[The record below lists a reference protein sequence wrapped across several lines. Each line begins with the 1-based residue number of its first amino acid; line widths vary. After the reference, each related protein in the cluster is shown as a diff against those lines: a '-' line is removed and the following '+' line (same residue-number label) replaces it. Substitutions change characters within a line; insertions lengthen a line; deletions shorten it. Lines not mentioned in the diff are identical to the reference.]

1 MGSSPTA
8 PTIPLQQKAATVIWR
23 PPLISSMRSRLGSQ
37 TANRNHLLAL
47 ARLAGV
53 YADLTAR
60 SRFSDIF
67 NRVFPTFQPGFSDIF
82 DRGFPGLPA
91 SDDNCTAVLRLPFLS
106 MRRPARTS
114 PLQEGRHVKRYKDDA
129 VLDLE
134 VVGVHYVGRVQ
145 LRGVLGEYG
154 LDPQSVGAGVLTDVI
169 PVRLDDASLCPVKAF
184 EVVARASP
192 RRLAACRS
200 PTNTV

>member
-8 PTIPLQQKAATVIWR
+8 PTISLQQKAATVIWR

-37 TANRNHLLAL
+37 TANRNHVLAL

-67 NRVFPTFQPGFSDIF
+67 NRVFPTFSTGIF
-82 DRGFPGLPA
+82 RVRGRA
-91 SDDNCTAVLRLPFLS
+91 
-106 MRRPARTS
+106 MIIARTRS
-114 PLQEGRHVKRYKDDA
+114 PSCFRTPRCRVRTSSLQEGRHIERYKDDA